1 MYCNYYLPSY
11 EVNTISCQN
20 DGGCFSSALAQG
32 KTKILGLTLEVYLIW
47 GFEFFVLLKKNN

>member
-32 KTKILGLTLEVYLIW
+32 KTKILGLALEVYLIW
-47 GFEFFVLLKKNN
+47 GFEFFVL